1 MAKTTLEDIYKAAG
15 NRFSPNEVDTII
27 SELKMS
33 RREALDYFSNF
44 EKSLEGHIGAYMTLG
59 ELKSQPKP
67 NSQEEPMPPRQSTV
81 EWMGHGND
89 KGTNRY
95 ALVRGRSAENAVI
108 RKENRRELK

>member
-1 MAKTTLEDIYKAAG
+1 MAKTTLDDVYKAAV
-15 NRFSPNEVDTII
+15 NRFSPHEVDEII

-33 RREALDYFSNF
+33 RREALGYFSNF

-59 ELKSQPKP
+59 ELNSQLKP
-67 NSQEEPMPPRQSTV
+67 NTEEEPMPPRQSTV

-108 RKENRRELK
+108 RKESRRDSH